1 MKANFLFFPGMIFHE
16 FSHMIACYLT
26 GVKVKKVKFFGLNE
40 AYVIHENPDAL
51 RSIIITLAPF
61 ILGNWIAFYFFTSSF
76 NQLGNSNPLGFVL
89 LWLGFS
95 LAHYSFP
102 SFQDAKNTFN
112 SFKDFYTFRLV
123 KGNLLLRLIVLISI
137 PFVFIPLFIV
147 LGLMLLF
154 NYFYFLRLLWI
165 AFIFLFSFNQS
176 SALTLMNSF
185 IYSFFLIT
193 KIFI

>member
-16 FSHMIACYLT
+16 FSHLIACYLV

-51 RSIIITLAPF
+51 KSIIITIAPF
-61 ILGNWIAFYFFTSSF
+61 VLGNLIAFYFFTSSF
-76 NQLGNSNPLGFVL
+76 NQLTSSNPIGFIF

-102 SFQDAKNTFN
+102 SSQDAKNTFN
-112 SFKDFYTFRLV
+112 SFKDFYSFRLI
-123 KGNLLLRLIVLISI
+123 KGNMLSRLIVLISI
-137 PFVFIPLFIV
+137 PFVFVPLFIC

-165 AFIFLFSFNQS
+165 AFVFLFSFNQS
-176 SALTLMNSF
+176 SALALANSF
-185 IYSFFLIT
+185 IYSFS
-193 KIFI
+193 

>member
-1 MKANFLFFPGMIFHE
+1 MKANILFFPGMIFHE
-16 FSHMIACYLT
+16 FSHMLACFLV

-40 AYVIHENPDAL
+40 AYVVHENPDAL

-76 NQLGNSNPLGFVL
+76 DQLANSNPLGFIF

-112 SFKDFYTFRLV
+112 SFKDFYAFRLI
-123 KGNLLLRLIVLISI
+123 KGNLLVRLIVLISI
-137 PFVFIPLFIV
+137 PFVFVPLFIILSV
-147 LGLMLLF
+147 MLLF

-165 AFIFLFSFNQS
+165 AFIFLLSFNQS

-185 IYSFFLIT
+185 IYSFS
-193 KIFI
+193 